1 MEWCSTESSKAIDIE
16 KEILSTV
23 SDTNS
28 LQTLAAVVCD
38 GTVNNTGKWG
48 GVVRS
53 LEEGVGTSE
62 GHCSGWSACCMKT
75 NYLSGSTCLS
85 LMAGVQQVLLVHQV
99 MALNFDPKDL
109 PIVKFK
115 PVDGKVIDVSDD
127 VMADLSIDQ
136 YTF

>member
-1 MEWCSTESSKAIDIE
+1 
-16 KEILSTV
+16 
-23 SDTNS
+23 
-28 LQTLAAVVCD
+28 
-38 GTVNNTGKWG
+38 
-48 GVVRS
+48 
-53 LEEGVGTSE
+53 
-62 GHCSGWSACCMKT
+62 MKT

-127 VMADLSIDQ
+127 GR
-136 YTF
+136 FKR